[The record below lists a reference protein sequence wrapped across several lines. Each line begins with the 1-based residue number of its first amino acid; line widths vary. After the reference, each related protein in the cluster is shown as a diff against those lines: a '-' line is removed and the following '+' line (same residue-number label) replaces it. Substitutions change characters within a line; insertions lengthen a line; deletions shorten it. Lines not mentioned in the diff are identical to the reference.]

1 MEGCMMAM
9 AERRSFMR
17 CSSFVGRRAERR
29 TGAFAKIS
37 SDSLYLDSVIDLKR
51 KREERRTIGVSE
63 NFRATKVD
71 CL

>member
-1 MEGCMMAM
+1 
-9 AERRSFMR
+9 
-17 CSSFVGRRAERR
+17 
-29 TGAFAKIS
+29 
-37 SDSLYLDSVIDLKR
+37 LKR